1 MTTIESKTNFF
12 RGVTVDVVEV
22 VAVPVNIGRTVITIQ
37 TNTLDDK
44 RKLVSWTTQ
53 TQYIVPSE

>member
-22 VAVPVNIGRTVITIQ
+22 VAVPVNNGRTVITIQ

-44 RKLVSWTTQ
+44 RKLVSRTTQ
-53 TQYIVPSE
+53 T